1 MEPMEPLVVEGK
13 LDSLGAIAQYVMKS
27 ATDAGLDKKAAYRLR
42 LAVDEIAT
50 NIIIHGYE
58 EAGLEG
64 NVCVRATI
72 NEHSLTIRL
81 EDSAIPYD
89 PHVRKGPE
97 DLDQPIEKRQI
108 GGLGVYLALEGV
120 DEFSYEYVGDRNC
133 NNFVMHR
140 SNSNPEA

>member
-1 MEPMEPLVVEGK
+1 MEPMEPLVIEGK
-13 LDSLGAIAQYVMKS
+13 LDSLGAIAQYVIKS
-27 ATDAGLDKKAAYRLR
+27 ATDAGLDKKAAYHLR

-50 NIIIHGYE
+50 NIIIHGYD

-64 NVCVRATI
+64 NVYVRATI
-72 NEHSLTIRL
+72 DEHKLTIRL
-81 EDSAIPYD
+81 EDNAIHYD
-89 PHVRKGPE
+89 PHVHKGPE

-133 NNFVMHR
+133 NTFVMHR
-140 SNSNPEA
+140 PNSNPGA

>member
-42 LAVDEIAT
+42 LAVDEIAS
-50 NIIIHGYE
+50 NIIIHGYDE
-58 EAGLEG
+58 SGREG
-64 NVCVRATI
+64 NVWVRATI

-81 EDSAIPYD
+81 EDNAIPYN
-89 PHVRKGPE
+89 PHVKKGPE

-108 GGLGVYLALEGV
+108 GGLGVYLALDGV

-133 NNFVMHR
+133 NTFVMHR
-140 SNSNPEA
+140 SNSNLEA

>member
-1 MEPMEPLVVEGK
+1 MEPLVVEGK

-50 NIIIHGYE
+50 NIIVHGYD

-72 NEHSLTIRL
+72 DKHSLTIRL
-81 EDSAIPYD
+81 EDNAIPYN
-89 PHVRKGPE
+89 PHVKKGPE
-97 DLDQPIEKRQI
+97 DLDQPIENRQI
-108 GGLGVYLALEGV
+108 GGLGIYLALEGV
-120 DEFSYEYVGDRNC
+120 DEFSYEYAGDRNC
-133 NNFVMHR
+133 NTFVMHR
-140 SNSNPEA
+140 PDSNPVA